1 MERFQET
8 ISELIPDEGMAEYL
22 MEVAEA
28 SETIDDFK
36 AVAVPIILD
45 LNEIADS
52 EEDASDLAGA
62 LFHLRDP
69 PIEREEEQMNVPI
82 IMSSLLDDGIVDPF
96 DRDRLAQAR
105 QAIQE
110 VGHVDEIVPDVTAKK
125 YVKSLRK
132 EEEQIEKFRQAKL
145 DANDRE
151 NAQFK
156 KGMGF
161 RRPEVRQPRHLT
173 LQPINVNIG
182 PLTLIENASLTVSPG
197 NRYGLVGRNGLG
209 KTTLMKFINSS
220 LVRGIPDDL
229 LIIHVEQEAPIS
241 ERNVLDSVL
250 DTDVERTELLA
261 ELNRLENA
269 DEVDN
274 IHDKL
279 TRVNDRLDAIGARE
293 AEARASMILIALGFS
308 QEQLTQPLSLMS
320 GGFRMRVSLAQA
332 LYINPDVLL
341 LDEPTGH
348 LDAPSVCW
356 LEEFLTKSCQD
367 QILIVI
373 SHDRIFLDNVCTHI
387 IHLKDKK
394 LEMYKGNYSHFYEQ
408 FEMRCQL
415 LENQAI
421 AQQREVDHKMDF
433 VRRLGAKASSASLAQ
448 SRLKAIKKIEMVTPI
463 KRDPAVRFDF
473 TMSSIAAQEE
483 LIVMDGINFGYVPDK
498 NIYENLSFTVKRNT
512 RAVIIGA
519 NGAGKSTLLNLL
531 MGKLT
536 PEGGFYQMVANLR
549 IAHFSQHHVDQLD
562 YRTTPLQFMLKLYR
576 AEYPIHQI
584 RSQLGK
590 FGISGEQSLQP
601 IQSLSGGQKTRVVL
615 AACAMQ
621 KPHILMLD
629 EVTNNLDMD
638 SIQALGEALT
648 RYQGAI
654 VAVTHDQHFAQLIGS
669 QIFVC
674 QDKKL
679 VEFEGTFQEY
689 RDKVKQEI
697 RDRFFKSAANKSLV

>member
-274 IHDKL
+274 IHDQL

-483 LIVMDGINFGYVPDK
+483 LIVMDGISFGYVPEK

-674 QDKKL
+674 QEKKL
-679 VEFEGTFQEY
+679 VEFDGSFQEY

-697 RDRFFKSAANKSLV
+697 RDRFFKSAANKGLV